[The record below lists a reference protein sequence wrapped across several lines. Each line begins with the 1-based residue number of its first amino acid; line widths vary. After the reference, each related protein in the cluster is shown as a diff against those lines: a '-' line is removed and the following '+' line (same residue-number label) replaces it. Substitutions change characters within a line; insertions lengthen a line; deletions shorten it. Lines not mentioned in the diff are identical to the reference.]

1 MGRRGRRPLRKELVF
16 MDVKLTT
23 TTDILDAVNLRLLE
37 LWPERTVYVEACPV
51 DFDRPSCWLQVQS
64 HDQADAGRFLLRHTA
79 VILLTLFDELD
90 DHYEAHWQRLSR
102 ETDEAMCLLTPP
114 IEVGDRRIRLGL
126 KRLPREPDRA
136 MLQLTATWMDTM
148 PGTGG
153 SDTPAAD
160 SVEVNARVV
169 MK

>member
-1 MGRRGRRPLRKELVF
+1 MEIS
-16 MDVKLTT
+16 MTT
-23 TTDILDAVNLRLLE
+23 TTGILDAVNLRLLE

-51 DFDRPSCWLQVQS
+51 DFDRPSSWLQVQS
-64 HDQADAGRFLLRHTA
+64 HDQVDAGRFLLRHTA

-90 DHYEAHWQRLSR
+90 DHYEAQWQRLSR

-114 IEVGDRRIRLGL
+114 LEVGARLIRLGI

-136 MLQLTATWMDTM
+136 VLQLTAVWMDEM
-148 PGTGG
+148 PGAGG
-153 SDTPAAD
+153 SDAPVAD

>member
-1 MGRRGRRPLRKELVF
+1 MEVN
-16 MDVKLTT
+16 MTT

-37 LWPERTVYVEACPV
+37 LWPERTVYAEACPV
-51 DFDRPSCWLQVQS
+51 DFDRPSSWLQVQS
-64 HDQADAGRFLLRHTA
+64 HDQKDAGRFLQQHTA

-102 ETDEAMCLLTPP
+102 EADEVMCLLTPP
-114 IEVGDRRIRLGL
+114 LKVGTRHICLGL

-136 MLQLTATWMDTM
+136 MLQLTAAWMDKM
-148 PGTGG
+148 PATGG
-153 SDTPAAD
+153 NTAPVAD
-160 SVEVNARVV
+160 SVEVSTRVV